1 MLKRQRGNRQRGL
14 AALDLAAL
22 DLAAFGLAAL
32 LGLDASAAPAAVLV
46 NELLANPGSD
56 WNGDGAVDIKL
67 DEWVEVVNTGP
78 ESVDL
83 TGYFLRDGTGDTPHL
98 GLSGVLAPGAVAL
111 FHGSDAVAWQEANDA
126 GTSGL
131 SLNNGGDTVQLIVP
145 DPNDPLLYLVVDSRT
160 YLPHEGEPERASGL
174 LEGVW
179 TLFDS
184 LNVYGGSIVPVGT
197 GCAPTPGLANVCEA
211 TPVVGA
217 TWGGLK
223 AGFH

>member
-1 MLKRQRGNRQRGL
+1 MLKRKRWNRQNCLAGL
-14 AALDLAAL
+14 S
-22 DLAAFGLAAL
+22 LAAL
-32 LGLDASAAPAAVLV
+32 LGLGASAAPAEVLV

-56 WNGDGAVDIKL
+56 WNGDSIVDIKL
-67 DEWVEVVNTGP
+67 DEWVEVMNTGS

-83 TGYFLRDGTGDTPHL
+83 AGYFLRDGTGDTPHL

-111 FHGSDAVAWQEANDA
+111 FYGSDAVIWQEANDA
-126 GTSGL
+126 GSSGL

-145 DPNDPLLYLVVDSRT
+145 DPNDPLVYLVVDTRT
-160 YLPHEGEPERASGL
+160 YLPHEGELERASGL
-174 LEGVW
+174 LGGVW
-179 TLFDS
+179 MLFDG
-184 LNVYGGSIVPVGT
+184 LDLYGGSLVPVGT
-197 GCAPTPGLANVCEA
+197 GCAPTPGLVNICDT